1 MVFDGGINSNSK
13 NGHQPV
19 IYIPIFASFFQL
31 INSPMSSPQCAL
43 SETGDP
49 LLLTPG
55 PLTTSA
61 TVKQAM
67 LHDYGSRDK
76 YFIDLNAGILDR
88 LVAIV
93 DGQDS
98 HVAVPL
104 QGSGT
109 FVVEA
114 MIGCFVP
121 ADGKLMICIN
131 GAYGK
136 RIAKICDYMNRH
148 YVVQES
154 AEDQPVDVQLLE
166 QTLARDAAITHV
178 AVIHTETTSGLL
190 NPIEDI
196 AVVAEKHGCGLL
208 LDAMSGFG
216 AIAIDARE
224 IRFDALCASSNKCL
238 EGSPGMGFCIAREAA
253 LSQTSGNSPS
263 LSLDLYD
270 QWRAMQKNRQ
280 WRFTPPTHVLLAFDQ
295 ALNEFDQ
302 EGGVAGRGQRYRDNC
317 RVLVEGMRA
326 MGFRTLLPDHLQAP
340 NIVTF
345 HMPNDTRFEF
355 SAFYDQLREQGYVI
369 YPGKLTVAD
378 SFRMGCIG
386 RLDQDDM
393 RGALAAVRYVL
404 DQFGFEGEIS

>member
-1 MVFDGGINSNSK
+1 MTT
-13 NGHQPV
+13 
-19 IYIPIFASFFQL
+19 
-31 INSPMSSPQCAL
+31 PQSAA

-67 LHDYGSRDK
+67 LHDYGSRDD
-76 YFIDLNAGILDR
+76 YFIDLNARVLDR

-93 DGQDS
+93 NGEGT

-121 ADGKLMICIN
+121 TTGKLLLCIN

-136 RIAKICDYMNRH
+136 RIAKICDYYKRQ

-154 AEDQPVDVQLLE
+154 AEDQPVDPVLIDKTLE
-166 QTLARDAAITHV
+166 SDDDITHV
-178 AVIHTETTSGLL
+178 AVVHTETTSGIL
-190 NPIEDI
+190 NPIEKI
-196 AVVAEKHGCGLL
+196 SAVVEKHSRSLL
-208 LDAMSGFG
+208 IDSMSAFG
-216 AIAIDARE
+216 AMPLDVKE
-224 IRFDALCASSNKCL
+224 VRFDAVVASSNKCL
-238 EGSPGMGFCIAREAA
+238 EGAPGLGFCIAREEA
-253 LSQTSGNSPS
+253 LSQTQGNSPS

-270 QWRAMQKNRQ
+270 QWQAMQKNRQ

-302 EGGVAGRGQRYRDNC
+302 EGGVTGRGGRYRDNC
-317 RVLVEGMRA
+317 VVLVEGMRD
-326 MGFRTLLPDHLQAP
+326 MGFRTLLPDELQAP

-345 HMPNDTRFEF
+345 HMPENDSFDFDR
-355 SAFYDQLREQGYVI
+355 FYDAMRAQGYVI

-386 RLDQDDM
+386 RLGQADM
-393 RGALAAVRYVL
+393 RGALAAVRYAL
-404 DQFGFEGEIS
+404 DQFGIAGKIT

>member
-1 MVFDGGINSNSK
+1 MTT
-13 NGHQPV
+13 
-19 IYIPIFASFFQL
+19 
-31 INSPMSSPQCAL
+31 PQSAA

-67 LHDYGSRDK
+67 LHDYGSRDD
-76 YFIDLNAGILDR
+76 YFIDLNARVLDR

-93 DGQDS
+93 NGEGT

-121 ADGKLMICIN
+121 TTGKLLLCIN

-136 RIAKICDYMNRH
+136 RIAKICDYYKRQ

-154 AEDQPVDVQLLE
+154 AEDQPVDPVLIDKTLE
-166 QTLARDAAITHV
+166 SDDDITHV
-178 AVIHTETTSGLL
+178 AVVHTETTSGIL
-190 NPIEDI
+190 NPVEKIS
-196 AVVAEKHGCGLL
+196 AVVEKHSRSLL
-208 LDAMSGFG
+208 IDSMSAFG
-216 AIAIDARE
+216 AMPLDVKE
-224 IRFDALCASSNKCL
+224 VRFDAVVASSNKCL
-238 EGSPGMGFCIAREAA
+238 EGAPGLGFCIAREEA
-253 LSQTSGNSPS
+253 LSQTQGNSPS

-270 QWRAMQKNRQ
+270 QWQAMQKNRQ

-302 EGGVAGRGQRYRDNC
+302 EGGVTGRGGRYRDNC
-317 RVLVEGMRA
+317 VVLVEGMRD
-326 MGFRTLLPDHLQAP
+326 MGFRTLLPDELQAP

-345 HMPNDTRFEF
+345 HMPENDSFDFDR
-355 SAFYDQLREQGYVI
+355 FYDAMRAQGYVI

-386 RLDQDDM
+386 RLGQADM
-393 RGALAAVRYVL
+393 RGALAAVRYAL
-404 DQFGFEGEIS
+404 DQFGIAGKIT